1 MKKKL
6 YIIPLFLTLFSFVVI
21 YLSLQLD
28 TSPEMIVGD
37 SMQARSFPIFLMVIN
52 LLLVGI
58 LSLQFYK
65 TYPKEI
71 ELEKFPTWS
80 SMLLF
85 VIFYIIILISGDMFV
100 AIPIVMFLMGLTWG
114 QKKVWVSLTNAIVT
128 ILFVSWL
135 IQYLSKFLDIET
147 LSPLNT
153 CCEKRASTNETSSL
167 TFTAITDVRFLLIE
181 SKFSLKP
188 SHLSIL
194 GATLYTFPGSLLVTE
209 SEKFTIISSKLP
221 SA

>member
-1 MKKKL
+1 MPLYGASESFIMKKKL

-52 LLLVGI
+52 LLLVAI

-85 VIFYIIILISGDMFV
+85 LIFYIIILISGDMFV

-114 QKKVWVSLTNAIVT
+114 QKKVWFRL
-128 ILFVSWL
+128 
-135 IQYLSKFLDIET
+135 QMQ
-147 LSPLNT
+147 
-153 CCEKRASTNETSSL
+153 
-167 TFTAITDVRFLLIE
+167 
-181 SKFSLKP
+181 
-188 SHLSIL
+188 
-194 GATLYTFPGSLLVTE
+194 
-209 SEKFTIISSKLP
+209 
-221 SA
+221 

>member
-1 MKKKL
+1 MPLYGASESFIMKKKL
-6 YIIPLFLTLFSFVVI
+6 YIIPLFLTLFSFAVI

-85 VIFYIIILISGDMFV
+85 LIFYIIIFISGDMFV

-114 QKKVWVSLTNAIVT
+114 QKKVWVSFTNAIVT
-128 ILFVSWL
+128 PLSIFLLFDYVL
-135 IQYLSKFLDIET
+135 Q
-147 LSPLNT
+147 
-153 CCEKRASTNETSSL
+153 
-167 TFTAITDVRFLLIE
+167 VRFPRGWLTNIYY
-181 SKFSLKP
+181 
-188 SHLSIL
+188 
-194 GATLYTFPGSLLVTE
+194 G
-209 SEKFTIISSKLP
+209 
-221 SA
+221 

>member
-1 MKKKL
+1 MPLYGASESFIMKKKL

-85 VIFYIIILISGDMFV
+85 LIFYIIILISGDMFV

-128 ILFVSWL
+128 PLSIFLLFDYVL
-135 IQYLSKFLDIET
+135 Q
-147 LSPLNT
+147 
-153 CCEKRASTNETSSL
+153 
-167 TFTAITDVRFLLIE
+167 VRFPRGWLTNIYY
-181 SKFSLKP
+181 
-188 SHLSIL
+188 
-194 GATLYTFPGSLLVTE
+194 G
-209 SEKFTIISSKLP
+209 
-221 SA
+221 

>member
-1 MKKKL
+1 MPLYGASESFIMKKKL

-52 LLLVGI
+52 LLLVAI
-58 LSLQFYK
+58 LSLQFFK

-85 VIFYIIILISGDMFV
+85 LIFYIIILISGDMFV

-114 QKKVWVSLTNAIVT
+114 QKKIWVSLTNAIVT
-128 ILFVSWL
+128 PLSIFLLFDYVL
-135 IQYLSKFLDIET
+135 Q
-147 LSPLNT
+147 
-153 CCEKRASTNETSSL
+153 
-167 TFTAITDVRFLLIE
+167 VRFPRGWLTNIYY
-181 SKFSLKP
+181 
-188 SHLSIL
+188 
-194 GATLYTFPGSLLVTE
+194 G
-209 SEKFTIISSKLP
+209 
-221 SA
+221 

>member
-1 MKKKL
+1 MPLYGASESFIMKKKL
-6 YIIPLFLTLFSFVVI
+6 YIIPLFLTLFSFAVI

-65 TYPKEI
+65 TYPKEV

-85 VIFYIIILISGDMFV
+85 LIFYIVIFISGDMFV
-100 AIPIVMFLMGLTWG
+100 AIPIVMFLMGLT
-114 QKKVWVSLTNAIVT
+114 SF
-128 ILFVSWL
+128 FVAFHSASNCKRFWHG
-135 IQYLSKFLDIET
+135 FLV
-147 LSPLNT
+147 LRS
-153 CCEKRASTNETSSL
+153 
-167 TFTAITDVRFLLIE
+167 
-181 SKFSLKP
+181 
-188 SHLSIL
+188 
-194 GATLYTFPGSLLVTE
+194 
-209 SEKFTIISSKLP
+209 
-221 SA
+221 

>member
-1 MKKKL
+1 MPLYGASESFIMKKKL
-6 YIIPLFLTLFSFVVI
+6 YIIPLFLTLFSFAVI

-65 TYPKEI
+65 TYPKEV

-85 VIFYIIILISGDMFV
+85 LIFYIVIFISGDMFV

-128 ILFVSWL
+128 PLSIFLLFDYVL
-135 IQYLSKFLDIET
+135 Q
-147 LSPLNT
+147 
-153 CCEKRASTNETSSL
+153 
-167 TFTAITDVRFLLIE
+167 VRFPRGWLTNIYY
-181 SKFSLKP
+181 
-188 SHLSIL
+188 
-194 GATLYTFPGSLLVTE
+194 G
-209 SEKFTIISSKLP
+209 
-221 SA
+221 

>member
-1 MKKKL
+1 MPLLGASESFIMKKKL
-6 YIIPLFLTLFSFVVI
+6 YIIPLFLTLFSFVII

-65 TYPKEI
+65 TYPKEV

-85 VIFYIIILISGDMFV
+85 LIFYIIIFISGDMFV

-128 ILFVSWL
+128 PLSIFLLFDYVL
-135 IQYLSKFLDIET
+135 Q
-147 LSPLNT
+147 
-153 CCEKRASTNETSSL
+153 
-167 TFTAITDVRFLLIE
+167 VRFPRGWLTNIYY
-181 SKFSLKP
+181 
-188 SHLSIL
+188 
-194 GATLYTFPGSLLVTE
+194 G
-209 SEKFTIISSKLP
+209 
-221 SA
+221 

>member
-1 MKKKL
+1 MPLYGASESFIMKKKL

-52 LLLVGI
+52 LLLVAI

-85 VIFYIIILISGDMFV
+85 LIFYIIILISGDMFV

-128 ILFVSWL
+128 PLSIFL
-135 IQYLSKFLDIET
+135 IFDYVLQ
-147 LSPLNT
+147 
-153 CCEKRASTNETSSL
+153 
-167 TFTAITDVRFLLIE
+167 VRFPRGWLTNIYY
-181 SKFSLKP
+181 
-188 SHLSIL
+188 
-194 GATLYTFPGSLLVTE
+194 G
-209 SEKFTIISSKLP
+209 
-221 SA
+221 

>member
-1 MKKKL
+1 MPLYGASESFIMKKKL

-52 LLLVGI
+52 LLLVAI

-85 VIFYIIILISGDMFV
+85 LIFYIIILISGDMFV
-100 AIPIVMFLMGLTWG
+100 AIPIVMFFMGLTWG

-128 ILFVSWL
+128 PLSIFLLFDYVL
-135 IQYLSKFLDIET
+135 Q
-147 LSPLNT
+147 
-153 CCEKRASTNETSSL
+153 
-167 TFTAITDVRFLLIE
+167 VRFPRGWLTNIYY
-181 SKFSLKP
+181 
-188 SHLSIL
+188 
-194 GATLYTFPGSLLVTE
+194 G
-209 SEKFTIISSKLP
+209 
-221 SA
+221 

>member
-1 MKKKL
+1 MPLYGASESFIMKKKL

-52 LLLVGI
+52 LLLVAI
-58 LSLQFYK
+58 LSLQFFK

-85 VIFYIIILISGDMFV
+85 LIFYIIILISGDMFV

-128 ILFVSWL
+128 PLSIFLLFDYVL
-135 IQYLSKFLDIET
+135 Q
-147 LSPLNT
+147 
-153 CCEKRASTNETSSL
+153 
-167 TFTAITDVRFLLIE
+167 VRFPRGWLTNIYY
-181 SKFSLKP
+181 
-188 SHLSIL
+188 
-194 GATLYTFPGSLLVTE
+194 G
-209 SEKFTIISSKLP
+209 
-221 SA
+221 

>member
-1 MKKKL
+1 MPLYGASESFIMKKKL

-65 TYPKEI
+65 TYPKEV

-85 VIFYIIILISGDMFV
+85 LIFYIIIFISGDMFV

-114 QKKVWVSLTNAIVT
+114 QKKIWISLTNAIVT
-128 ILFVSWL
+128 PLSIFLLFDYVL
-135 IQYLSKFLDIET
+135 Q
-147 LSPLNT
+147 
-153 CCEKRASTNETSSL
+153 
-167 TFTAITDVRFLLIE
+167 VRFPRGWLTNIYY
-181 SKFSLKP
+181 
-188 SHLSIL
+188 
-194 GATLYTFPGSLLVTE
+194 G
-209 SEKFTIISSKLP
+209 
-221 SA
+221 

>member
-1 MKKKL
+1 MPLDGASESFIMKKKL
-6 YIIPLFLTLFSFVVI
+6 YIIQLFLTLFSFVVI

-65 TYPKEI
+65 TYPKEV

-85 VIFYIIILISGDMFV
+85 LIFYIIILISGDMFV

-114 QKKVWVSLTNAIVT
+114 QKKIWISLTNAIVT
-128 ILFVSWL
+128 PLSIFLLFDYVL
-135 IQYLSKFLDIET
+135 Q
-147 LSPLNT
+147 
-153 CCEKRASTNETSSL
+153 
-167 TFTAITDVRFLLIE
+167 VRFPRGWLTNIYY
-181 SKFSLKP
+181 
-188 SHLSIL
+188 
-194 GATLYTFPGSLLVTE
+194 G
-209 SEKFTIISSKLP
+209 
-221 SA
+221 

>member
-1 MKKKL
+1 MPLYGASESFIMKKKL

-65 TYPKEI
+65 TYPKEV

-85 VIFYIIILISGDMFV
+85 LIFYIVILISGDMFV

-114 QKKVWVSLTNAIVT
+114 QKKIWISLTNAIVT
-128 ILFVSWL
+128 PLSIFFLFDYVL
-135 IQYLSKFLDIET
+135 Q
-147 LSPLNT
+147 
-153 CCEKRASTNETSSL
+153 
-167 TFTAITDVRFLLIE
+167 VRFPRGWLTNIYY
-181 SKFSLKP
+181 
-188 SHLSIL
+188 
-194 GATLYTFPGSLLVTE
+194 G
-209 SEKFTIISSKLP
+209 
-221 SA
+221 

>member
-1 MKKKL
+1 MPLYGASESFIMKKKL
-6 YIIPLFLTLFSFVVI
+6 YIIPLFLTLLSFVVI

-85 VIFYIIILISGDMFV
+85 LVFYIIILISGDMFV

-114 QKKVWVSLTNAIVT
+114 QKKIWISLTNAIVT
-128 ILFVSWL
+128 PLSIFLLFDYVL
-135 IQYLSKFLDIET
+135 Q
-147 LSPLNT
+147 
-153 CCEKRASTNETSSL
+153 
-167 TFTAITDVRFLLIE
+167 VRFPRGWLTNIYY
-181 SKFSLKP
+181 
-188 SHLSIL
+188 
-194 GATLYTFPGSLLVTE
+194 G
-209 SEKFTIISSKLP
+209 
-221 SA
+221 

>member
-1 MKKKL
+1 MPLYGASESFIMKKKL

-52 LLLVGI
+52 LLLVAI

-85 VIFYIIILISGDMFV
+85 LIFYIIILISGDMFV

-114 QKKVWVSLTNAIVT
+114 QKKVLVSLTNAIVT
-128 ILFVSWL
+128 PLSIFLLFDYVL
-135 IQYLSKFLDIET
+135 Q
-147 LSPLNT
+147 
-153 CCEKRASTNETSSL
+153 
-167 TFTAITDVRFLLIE
+167 VRFPRGWLTNIYY
-181 SKFSLKP
+181 
-188 SHLSIL
+188 
-194 GATLYTFPGSLLVTE
+194 G
-209 SEKFTIISSKLP
+209 
-221 SA
+221 

>member
-1 MKKKL
+1 MPLHGASESFIMKKKL

-37 SMQARSFPIFLMVIN
+37 SMQARSFPIFLMIIN

-85 VIFYIIILISGDMFV
+85 LIFYIIILVSGDMFV
-100 AIPIVMFLMGLTWG
+100 AIPVVMFLLGITWG
-114 QKKVWVSLTNAIVT
+114 QKKIWISLSNAIVT
-128 ILFVSWL
+128 PLF
-135 IQYLSKFLDIET
+135 IFFLFDYV
-147 LSPLNT
+147 LQ
-153 CCEKRASTNETSSL
+153 
-167 TFTAITDVRFLLIE
+167 VRFPRGWLTNIYY
-181 SKFSLKP
+181 
-188 SHLSIL
+188 
-194 GATLYTFPGSLLVTE
+194 G
-209 SEKFTIISSKLP
+209 
-221 SA
+221 

>member
-1 MKKKL
+1 MPLYGASESFIMKKKL
-6 YIIPLFLTLFSFVVI
+6 YIIPLFLTLFSFAVI

-52 LLLVGI
+52 LLLVAI

-65 TYPKEI
+65 TYPKEV

-85 VIFYIIILISGDMFV
+85 LIFYIIIFISGDMFV

-128 ILFVSWL
+128 PLSIFLLFDYVL
-135 IQYLSKFLDIET
+135 Q
-147 LSPLNT
+147 
-153 CCEKRASTNETSSL
+153 
-167 TFTAITDVRFLLIE
+167 VRFPRGWLTNIYY
-181 SKFSLKP
+181 
-188 SHLSIL
+188 
-194 GATLYTFPGSLLVTE
+194 G
-209 SEKFTIISSKLP
+209 
-221 SA
+221 

>member
-1 MKKKL
+1 MPLFGASESFIMKKKL

-21 YLSLQLD
+21 YLSLQLE

-71 ELEKFPTWS
+71 EIEKFPTWS

-100 AIPIVMFLMGLTWG
+100 AIPIIMFLMGLTWG
-114 QKKVWVSLTNAIVT
+114 QKKIWVSLTNAIVT
-128 ILFVSWL
+128 PLSIFFLFDYVL
-135 IQYLSKFLDIET
+135 Q
-147 LSPLNT
+147 
-153 CCEKRASTNETSSL
+153 
-167 TFTAITDVRFLLIE
+167 VRFPRGWLTNIYY
-181 SKFSLKP
+181 
-188 SHLSIL
+188 
-194 GATLYTFPGSLLVTE
+194 G
-209 SEKFTIISSKLP
+209 
-221 SA
+221 

>member
-1 MKKKL
+1 MPLYGASESFIMKKKL

-85 VIFYIIILISGDMFV
+85 LIFYIIILISGDMFV

-114 QKKVWVSLTNAIVT
+114 QKKIWVSLTNAIVT
-128 ILFVSWL
+128 PLSIFLLFDYVL
-135 IQYLSKFLDIET
+135 Q
-147 LSPLNT
+147 
-153 CCEKRASTNETSSL
+153 
-167 TFTAITDVRFLLIE
+167 VRFPRGWLTNIYY
-181 SKFSLKP
+181 
-188 SHLSIL
+188 
-194 GATLYTFPGSLLVTE
+194 G
-209 SEKFTIISSKLP
+209 
-221 SA
+221 

>member
-1 MKKKL
+1 MPLYGASESFIMKKKL
-6 YIIPLFLTLFSFVVI
+6 YIIPLFLTLFSFAVI

-65 TYPKEI
+65 TYPKEV

-80 SMLLF
+80 SILLF
-85 VIFYIIILISGDMFV
+85 LIFYIIIFISGDMFV

-128 ILFVSWL
+128 PLSIFLLFDYVL
-135 IQYLSKFLDIET
+135 Q
-147 LSPLNT
+147 
-153 CCEKRASTNETSSL
+153 
-167 TFTAITDVRFLLIE
+167 VRFPRGWLTNIYY
-181 SKFSLKP
+181 
-188 SHLSIL
+188 
-194 GATLYTFPGSLLVTE
+194 G
-209 SEKFTIISSKLP
+209 
-221 SA
+221 

>member
-1 MKKKL
+1 MPLYGASESFIMKKKL

-65 TYPKEI
+65 TYPKEV

-85 VIFYIIILISGDMFV
+85 LIFYIIIFISGDMFV
-100 AIPIVMFLMGLTWG
+100 AIPIVMFLMGLAWG

-128 ILFVSWL
+128 PLSIFLLFDYVL
-135 IQYLSKFLDIET
+135 Q
-147 LSPLNT
+147 
-153 CCEKRASTNETSSL
+153 
-167 TFTAITDVRFLLIE
+167 VRFPRGWLTNIYY
-181 SKFSLKP
+181 
-188 SHLSIL
+188 
-194 GATLYTFPGSLLVTE
+194 G
-209 SEKFTIISSKLP
+209 
-221 SA
+221 

>member
-1 MKKKL
+1 MPLYGASESFIMKKKL
-6 YIIPLFLTLFSFVVI
+6 YIIPLFLTLFSFVII

-85 VIFYIIILISGDMFV
+85 LVFYIIILISGDMFV

-114 QKKVWVSLTNAIVT
+114 QKKIWISLTNAIVT
-128 ILFVSWL
+128 PLSIFLLFDYVL
-135 IQYLSKFLDIET
+135 Q
-147 LSPLNT
+147 
-153 CCEKRASTNETSSL
+153 
-167 TFTAITDVRFLLIE
+167 VRFPRGWLTNIYY
-181 SKFSLKP
+181 
-188 SHLSIL
+188 
-194 GATLYTFPGSLLVTE
+194 G
-209 SEKFTIISSKLP
+209 
-221 SA
+221 

>member
-1 MKKKL
+1 MPLYGASESFIMKKKL
-6 YIIPLFLTLFSFVVI
+6 YIIPLFLTLFSFAVI

-65 TYPKEI
+65 TYPKEV

-85 VIFYIIILISGDMFV
+85 LIFYIIIFISGDMFV

-128 ILFVSWL
+128 PLSIFLLFDYVLQVRFPRGWL
-135 IQYLSKFLDIET
+135 INIYY
-147 LSPLNT
+147 
-153 CCEKRASTNETSSL
+153 
-167 TFTAITDVRFLLIE
+167 
-181 SKFSLKP
+181 
-188 SHLSIL
+188 
-194 GATLYTFPGSLLVTE
+194 G
-209 SEKFTIISSKLP
+209 
-221 SA
+221 

>member
-1 MKKKL
+1 MPLFGASESFIMKKKL
-6 YIIPLFLTLFSFVVI
+6 YIIPIFLTLFSFVVI

-28 TSPEMIVGD
+28 ISPEMIVGD

-85 VIFYIIILISGDMFV
+85 LIFYIIILISGDMFV

-114 QKKVWVSLTNAIVT
+114 QKKIWISLTNAIIT
-128 ILFVSWL
+128 PLSIFLLFDYVL
-135 IQYLSKFLDIET
+135 Q
-147 LSPLNT
+147 
-153 CCEKRASTNETSSL
+153 
-167 TFTAITDVRFLLIE
+167 VRFPRGWLTNIYY
-181 SKFSLKP
+181 
-188 SHLSIL
+188 
-194 GATLYTFPGSLLVTE
+194 G
-209 SEKFTIISSKLP
+209 
-221 SA
+221 